1 VNILMV
7 TNTFSPQVGGVARSV
22 QGFSSEFRRRGHRV
36 LVVAPA
42 YEEAPADEV
51 DVIRIP
57 ALPHFSGSDFSLPMP
72 VPGRVAVA
80 VRAFAPQ
87 IVHSH
92 HPYLLGDTALRVA
105 ARHNIPVVFTHHT
118 LYENYV
124 HYVPVDS
131 PRLRRFVLDL
141 ATGYCNLCSAVIAP
155 SESVAGLLAERG
167 VQVPVEVIPT
177 GVDLPNFASGD
188 GSAFRVREGIP
199 QSSFLLGH
207 LGRLAKEKNL
217 RFLATA
223 VARFLRR
230 HPEAR
235 FLLAG
240 EGPAGE
246 EIRQILDSA
255 GVVDRL
261 HSTGV
266 LGRHEL
272 ASAYQA
278 MDVFVFASLT
288 ETQGMVLTEAMAA
301 GIPVVAVDA
310 SGVREVVRD
319 GVNGRLLPGA
329 DAEEFAA
336 ALTWIADLPPEGR
349 RQLQE
354 GALQTAGRF
363 SMTHTATRALDL
375 YQALIDADPLLE
387 QREAGKWRLTRQRI
401 AEEWKILRN
410 ISHAV
415 GDAVR
420 SPPDGDEG

>member
-1 VNILMV
+1 MNILMV
-7 TNTFSPQVGGVARSV
+7 TNTFTPQVGGVARSV

-42 YEEAPADEV
+42 YEETPADEM
-51 DVIRIP
+51 DVVRIP

-72 VPGRVAVA
+72 VPGRVAAA
-80 VRAFAPQ
+80 VRAFGPH

-105 ARHNIPVVFTHHT
+105 ARHGIPVVFTHHT

-177 GVDLPNFASGD
+177 GVDLPHFAIGD
-188 GSAFRVREGIP
+188 GSAFRAREGIP
-199 QSSFLLGH
+199 QESFLLGH
-207 LGRLAKEKNL
+207 LGRLAQEKNL

-223 VARFLRR
+223 VALFLRR

-235 FLLAG
+235 FLLVG
-240 EGPAGE
+240 EGPALE
-246 EIRQILDSA
+246 EIRQILDRAEVA
-255 GVVDRL
+255 GRL
-261 HSTGV
+261 HNTGV
-266 LGRHEL
+266 LGWNDL
-272 ASAYQA
+272 ASAYHA
-278 MDVFVFASLT
+278 MDVFVFASHT

-301 GIPVVAVDA
+301 GVPVVAVNA

-319 GVNGRLLPGA
+319 GVNGRLLPRA
-329 DAEEFAA
+329 DVEEFAA
-336 ALTWIADLPPEGR
+336 ALAWVADLPAEGR

-354 GALQTAGRF
+354 GALQTAERF
-363 SMTHTATRALDL
+363 SIIQTATRALDL
-375 YQALIDADPLLE
+375 YQALIGADQLLNQSDA
-387 QREAGKWRLTRQRI
+387 RKWRLARQRI

-415 GDAVR
+415 GDAVW

>member
-7 TNTFSPQVGGVARSV
+7 TNTFTPQVGGVARSV
-22 QGFSSEFRRRGHRV
+22 QGFSNEFRRRGHRV

-42 YEEAPADEV
+42 YEEAAADEM

-72 VPGRVAVA
+72 VPGRVAAA
-80 VRAFAPQ
+80 VRAFAPH

-105 ARHNIPVVFTHHT
+105 SRHGIPVVFTHHT

-141 ATGYCNLCSAVIAP
+141 ATGYGNLCSAVIAP
-155 SESVAGLLAERG
+155 SESVAELLTERG

-177 GVDLPNFASGD
+177 GVDLPHFADGD
-188 GSAFRVREGIP
+188 GSAFRARVGIP
-199 QSSFLLGH
+199 QGSFLLGH
-207 LGRLAKEKNL
+207 LGRLAQEKNL

-223 VARFLRR
+223 VACFLQHRQ
-230 HPEAR
+230 EAR

-240 EGPAGE
+240 EGPALE
-246 EIRQILDSA
+246 EIRHILERA
-255 GVVDRL
+255 GVADRL

-266 LGRHEL
+266 LGRNEL
-272 ASAYQA
+272 AGAYQA

-301 GIPVVAVDA
+301 GVPVVAVNA
-310 SGVREVVRD
+310 SGVREVVLD

-329 DAEEFAA
+329 DVEEFAA
-336 ALTWIADLPPEGR
+336 ALAWIADLPPEGR

-363 SMTHTATRALDL
+363 SMTQTATHTLDL
-375 YQALIDADPLLE
+375 YQTLIGADLLLK
-387 QREAGKWRLTRQRI
+387 QSEAGKWQLTRQRI

-420 SPPDGDEG
+420 SPPD

>member
-1 VNILMV
+1 MLHNCFL
-7 TNTFSPQVGGVARSV
+7 
-22 QGFSSEFRRRGHRV
+22 QGKE
-36 LVVAPA
+36 
-42 YEEAPADEV
+42 D
-51 DVIRIP
+51 
-57 ALPHFSGSDFSLPMP
+57 
-72 VPGRVAVA
+72 
-80 VRAFAPQ
+80 
-87 IVHSH
+87 
-92 HPYLLGDTALRVA
+92 
-105 ARHNIPVVFTHHT
+105 
-118 LYENYV
+118 
-124 HYVPVDS
+124 
-131 PRLRRFVLDL
+131 RLVLD
-141 ATGYCNLCSAVIAP
+141 
-155 SESVAGLLAERG
+155 AGIRPEW
-167 VQVPVEVIPT
+167 
-177 GVDLPNFASGD
+177 
-188 GSAFRVREGIP
+188 
-199 QSSFLLGH
+199 
-207 LGRLAKEKNL
+207 
-217 RFLATA
+217 LATA

-272 ASAYQA
+272 AGAYQA
-278 MDVFVFASLT
+278 MDVFVFA
-288 ETQGMVLTEAMAA
+288 
-301 GIPVVAVDA
+301 
-310 SGVREVVRD
+310 
-319 GVNGRLLPGA
+319 
-329 DAEEFAA
+329 
-336 ALTWIADLPPEGR
+336 ALTWFADLPPEGR

-420 SPPDGDEG
+420 SPPDGDAG